1 MINFNHSVWV
11 RFPSSPLLT
20 LTNNIMKEIYFKK
33 IKGRVNPS
41 PTKFKLLIEEDNIR
55 EDKNAVTIVC
65 KGFLEYKRMLIFLKQ
80 YIFMQLDYDDKKME
94 IYMPKGYILCMKTV
108 KDSLISGHF

>member
-1 MINFNHSVWV
+1 
-11 RFPSSPLLT
+11 
-20 LTNNIMKEIYFKK
+20 MKEIYFKK
-33 IKGRVNPS
+33 IKGHVNPS

-55 EDKNAVTIVC
+55 EDKNAVTIVYTS
-65 KGFLEYKRMLIFLKQ
+65 FLEYKRMLIFLKQ

-108 KDSLISGHF
+108 KGSLISGYF